1 VADKF
6 FISSETLAELRS
18 EGLVPVSP
26 LALRCMRCGAAL
38 CCAAIAATMITDLFA
53 LKDFSIND
61 FTALGSSQITFP
73 TQIFFLLLAPLI
85 ATLFLVLVPTKG
97 ALSFSLPK
105 AQSPYT
111 PILGKI
117 SEIVIV
123 AGVFIIAAIL
133 FIQLSNP
140 LLLLSPLEQL
150 RTDPQRYAQ
159 LLAER
164 FRLILIITGAILAIL
179 SVLIAALE
187 FLLFHLRHRARSQPS
202 STGQLQRGSS
212 RDQ

>member
-1 VADKF
+1 MADKF
-6 FISSETLAELRS
+6 FIDSETLAELRS

-26 LALRCMRCGAAL
+26 LALRFMRCGAAL
-38 CCAAIAATMITDLFA
+38 CCAAIAVTTIISHLFP
-53 LKDFSIND
+53 IND
-61 FTALGSSQITFP
+61 FTALGLSQFTFP
-73 TQIFFLLLAPLI
+73 TEIFFLLLAPLI

-111 PILGKI
+111 PILGRI

-150 RTDPQRYAQ
+150 RIDPQRYAQ

-164 FRLILIITGAILAIL
+164 FRLILIITGAILAVL
-179 SVLIAALE
+179 SLLIAALE
-187 FLLFHLRHRARSQPS
+187 FLLFQLRHRAGSQAS